1 MKKIPAR
8 FFATDS
14 GEEPVRSWLKTL
26 SLDDRKVIGKDMN
39 KERRGRIGSSFD
51 AFLAEEG
58 MLEECEAR
66 AIKEVLAM
74 QVNHALETEG
84 ISKAEMARRMNT
96 SRPALDRLL
105 DGTNTSITLHTL
117 QRAAAAVGKRL
128 RLELVD
134 AK

>member
-1 MKKIPAR
+1 
-8 FFATDS
+8 
-14 GEEPVRSWLKTL
+14 
-26 SLDDRKVIGKDMN
+26 MN
-39 KERRGRIGSSFD
+39 KETRGRIGSSFD

-74 QVNHALETEG
+74 QVDHALKTEG

-105 DGTNTSITLHTL
+105 DATNTSITLHTL